1 MSIAAARR
9 RAGRGVTKHRHIVTS
24 VEDSEQR
31 GARAMNHCRRPGDH
45 SLKELISC
53 AIAGIVFGIWF
64 AIIVG
69 AILEALR

>member
-1 MSIAAARR
+1 
-9 RAGRGVTKHRHIVTS
+9 
-24 VEDSEQR
+24 
-31 GARAMNHCRRPGDH
+31 MNHCRRPGDH

-69 AILEALR
+69 AILEVLR